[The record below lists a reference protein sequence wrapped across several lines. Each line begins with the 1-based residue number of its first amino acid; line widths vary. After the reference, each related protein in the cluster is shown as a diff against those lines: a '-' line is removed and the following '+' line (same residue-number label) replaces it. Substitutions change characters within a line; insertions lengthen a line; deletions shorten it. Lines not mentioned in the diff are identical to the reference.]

1 VVAVYVLTFPYHPGL
16 RSPNELC
23 RLMQTR
29 AIVDFGD
36 LDVDRAMQVYGPVGD
51 LAVYRA
57 RYYPSKAPLLSFAA
71 VPVYFG
77 LRAILGRMPGD
88 VSELTLVYFSR
99 LFLTVFPTLLVL
111 IWVRRF
117 LLAYVSLAGADAM
130 TLTYALGT
138 LAFSYSELFM
148 SHQPSATLLFAAFYG
163 VWRWTRGEWPEAR
176 LLVCGAFASA
186 AIVAEYTTALGVLGL
201 ALFGILAL
209 KRQQLSVAASVRA
222 AALFIGGAIPLTLL
236 LMWYHSRAFGGPL
249 ESGYRHLADVAYQP
263 WHEGG
268 ILGIGLPRARAFLL
282 SFFSPLRGLFTL
294 SPALL
299 LALPGML
306 LLFRRARLEMDLRSV
321 AWTTL
326 AIGLGYTYFTSSFSY
341 ESWGWTTGPRHLT
354 ALVPFLLLPCALT
367 LDRVRT
373 TLLEGSC
380 GVLLA
385 ASVVVTSALTF
396 VNYIP
401 DDVSN
406 AVLALAIPLSG
417 TGDLTP
423 SLMCA
428 VGLPNPAAGIVLW
441 VGIGA
446 VVAWLLWSMRP
457 QARLSA
463 WVAALSTAAAVAA
476 FHTLTY
482 HDTAADRAA
491 LMLLERVWLTPAGRL
506 LPISGQ
512 LRGWVR

>member
-1 VVAVYVLTFPYHPGL
+1 MYVLAFPYHPGL

-23 RLMQTR
+23 RLMQAR

-36 LDVDRAMQVYGPVGD
+36 LELNRAMQVYGPVGD

-57 RYYPSKAPLLSFAA
+57 RYYPSKAPLMSFAA
-71 VPVYFG
+71 VPVYAG
-77 LRAILGRMPGD
+77 LRAILGGTPRA
-88 VSELTLVYFSR
+88 VSELRLVYFSR
-99 LFLTVFPTLLVL
+99 LFLTVLPTLLVL
-111 IWVRRF
+111 LWVRRF
-117 LLAYVSLAGADAM
+117 LLAYVSLASADAM

-138 LAFSYSELFM
+138 LAFSYSELYM
-148 SHQPSATLLFAAFYG
+148 SHQPSAALLFAAFYG
-163 VWRWTRGEWPEAR
+163 VWRWTRSEWSEAK
-176 LLVCGAFASA
+176 LLVCGALASA
-186 AIVAEYTTALGVLGL
+186 AIAAEYTTALGVLGL

-209 KRQQLSVAASVRA
+209 KRQQLSIAASVRA

-236 LMWYHSRAFGGPL
+236 LMWYHTRAFGGPF

-268 ILGIGLPRARAFLL
+268 ILGIGLPRVRAFLL
-282 SFFSPLRGLFTL
+282 SFFSPLRGLFAL

-299 LALPGML
+299 LALPGVV
-306 LLFRRARLEMDLRSV
+306 LLFRRARSESELRPV

-326 AIGLGYTYFTSSFSY
+326 AIACGYIYFTSSFSY

-354 ALVPFLLLPCALT
+354 PLVPFLLLPCALT
-367 LDRVRT
+367 LDLART
-373 TLLEGSC
+373 NFLGGSC

-385 ASVVVTSALTF
+385 ASVVITSALTF

-406 AVLALAIPLSG
+406 AILALAIPLSSA
-417 TGDLTP
+417 GDLAP
-423 SLMCA
+423 SLLCA
-428 VGLPNPAAGIVLW
+428 IGLPNPAAGMFLWAGIV
-441 VGIGA
+441 A

-457 QARLSA
+457 QARPTA
-463 WVAALSTAAAVAA
+463 WVAALATAAIIVG
-476 FHTLTY
+476 FHALTY
-482 HDTAADRAA
+482 RGSAADRAA

-506 LPISGQ
+506 LPI
-512 LRGWVR
+512 L